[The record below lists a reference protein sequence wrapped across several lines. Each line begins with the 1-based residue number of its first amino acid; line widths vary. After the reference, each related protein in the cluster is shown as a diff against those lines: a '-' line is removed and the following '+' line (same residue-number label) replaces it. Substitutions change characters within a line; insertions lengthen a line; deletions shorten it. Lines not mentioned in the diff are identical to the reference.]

1 MILKDLIDEVKQ
13 QTWLF
18 TDEEII
24 EEYYKIQTY
33 DYLFEE
39 MKQDSGYVTLFLYK
53 DKGTLSKEEYTP
65 EVMNYLYKHSL
76 DPKEE
81 IDKIINK
88 NLKWFYQYYEEALKD
103 NDYFHAVQA
112 ARNNMISLLHY

>member
-18 TDEEII
+18 TDEEIV
-24 EEYYKIQTY
+24 EEYHKIQTY

-53 DKGTLSKEEYTP
+53 DKGILSKKEYTS
-65 EVMNYLYKHSL
+65 EVMNYLYKNSL
-76 DPKEE
+76 DSREE
-81 IDKIINK
+81 IDRIINK
-88 NLKWFYQYYEEALKD
+88 NLKWFYEYYEEVKD

-112 ARNNMISLLHY
+112 ARSNMLSLLHY